1 MNIELKNIIKPLL
14 APDQVLLEIT
24 EDLRGN
30 YIRIIIDSEDGLTL
44 NDTAKV
50 TKRLKKT
57 EKLDSLFPEGF
68 RLEVSTPGVDSPLT
82 EPFQYKKN
90 LNRNLK
96 VVYFEGESEFKT
108 TSKIIS
114 ANDDSF
120 ELKKD
125 DKTFFLS
132 YSQVKSA
139 KVKVSFK

>member
-1 MNIELKNIIKPLL
+1 MNIELQNIIKPLL
-14 APDQVLLEIT
+14 ASNQILLEIT

-30 YIRIIIDSEDGLTL
+30 YIRIIIDSEYGLTL
-44 NDTAKV
+44 DDTAKL
-50 TKRLKKT
+50 TKRLKRT
-57 EKLDSLFPEGF
+57 EELDSLFPEGF
-68 RLEVSTPGVDSPLT
+68 RLEVSTPGIDSPLM

-90 LNRNLK
+90 LNRNLN
-96 VVYFEGESEFKT
+96 VVYLEGGSEFQT
-108 TSKIIS
+108 TSKIVS

-125 DKTFFLS
+125 DKTLFLS

>member
-1 MNIELKNIIKPLL
+1 MNIELQNIIKPLL
-14 APDQVLLEIT
+14 APDQILLEIT

-30 YIRIIIDSEDGLTL
+30 YIRIIIDSEYGLTL
-44 NDTAKV
+44 DDTAKL
-50 TKRLKKT
+50 TKTLKRT
-57 EKLDSLFPEGF
+57 EKLDYLFPEGF
-68 RLEVSTPGVDSPLT
+68 RLEVSTPGIDSPLM

-90 LNRNLK
+90 LNRNLN
-96 VVYFEGESEFKT
+96 VVYLEGGSEFKT
-108 TSKIIS
+108 TSKIVS
-114 ANDDSF
+114 ANDNSF

>member
-1 MNIELKNIIKPLL
+1 MNIELQNIIKPLL
-14 APDQVLLEIT
+14 APDQILLEIT

-30 YIRIIIDSEDGLTL
+30 YIRIIIDSEYGLTL
-44 NDTAKV
+44 DDTAKL
-50 TKRLKKT
+50 TKTLKRT

-68 RLEVSTPGVDSPLT
+68 RLEVSTPGIDSPLM

-90 LNRNLK
+90 LNRNLN
-96 VVYFEGESEFKT
+96 VVYLEGGSEFKT
-108 TSKIIS
+108 TSKIVS
-114 ANDDSF
+114 ANDNSF

>member
-1 MNIELKNIIKPLL
+1 MNIELQNIIKPLL
-14 APDQVLLEIT
+14 APDQILLEIT

-30 YIRIIIDSEDGLTL
+30 YIRIIIDSENGLTL
-44 NDTAKV
+44 DDTAKL

-57 EKLDSLFPEGF
+57 ENLDSLFPEGF
-68 RLEVSTPGVDSPLT
+68 RLEVSTPGIDSPLM

-90 LNRNLK
+90 LNRNIN
-96 VVYFEGESEFKT
+96 VVYLEGGAEFKT
-108 TSKIIS
+108 TSKIVS

-125 DKTFFLS
+125 DKTFVLS

>member
-1 MNIELKNIIKPLL
+1 MPLL

-30 YIRIIIDSEDGLTL
+30 YIRITIDSEDGLTL

-96 VVYFEGESEFKT
+96 VVYLEGESEFKI

-114 ANDDSF
+114 ANDDFF

-132 YSQVKSA
+132 YNQVKSA

>member
-1 MNIELKNIIKPLL
+1 MNIELKNIIMPLL
-14 APDQVLLEIT
+14 APDQVLLEIA

-30 YIRIIIDSEDGLTL
+30 YIRIIIDSENGLTL

>member
-1 MNIELKNIIKPLL
+1 MNIELKNIIEPFL
-14 APDQVLLEIT
+14 APGQILLEIT

-30 YIRIIIDSEDGLTL
+30 FIRIIIDSENEITL

-50 TKRLKKT
+50 TKALKKT
-57 EKLDSLFPEGF
+57 EYLDTLFPEGY
-68 RLEVSTPGVDSPLT
+68 RLEVSTPGIDSPLL

-90 LNRNLK
+90 LNRNLR
-96 VVYFEGESEFKT
+96 VVYLEGESEFKT

-125 DKTFFLS
+125 DESFFLS

>member
-1 MNIELKNIIKPLL
+1 MNIELQNIIKPLL
-14 APDQVLLEIT
+14 APDQILLEIT

-30 YIRIIIDSEDGLTL
+30 YIRIIIDSEYGLTL
-44 NDTAKV
+44 DDTAKL
-50 TKRLKKT
+50 TKTLKRT

-68 RLEVSTPGVDSPLT
+68 RLEVSTPGIDSPLM

-90 LNRNLK
+90 LNRNLN
-96 VVYFEGESEFKT
+96 VVYLEGGSEFKI
-108 TSKIIS
+108 TSKIVS